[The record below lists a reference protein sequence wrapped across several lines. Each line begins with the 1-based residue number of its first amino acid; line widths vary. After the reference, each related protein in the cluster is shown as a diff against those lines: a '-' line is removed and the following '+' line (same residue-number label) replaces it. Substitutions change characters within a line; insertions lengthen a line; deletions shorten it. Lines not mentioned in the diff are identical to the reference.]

1 MPAAPRP
8 DPRRALGTSGE
19 DAVARW
25 YEREGYEILD
35 RNWRV
40 REGEIDLVVRRGT
53 TVVFCEVKTRRG
65 TGFGFPAE
73 AVTVAKQRRL
83 RGLALTGARRSARV
97 PQVPTMAESGYPG
110 FDVVIWF
117 GLLAPAQ
124 PQTKK

>member
-19 DAVARW
+19 EAVARW

-65 TGFGFPAE
+65 TGFGLPGRGRHRRQAAAPARPR
-73 AVTVAKQRRL
+73 VALVGR
-83 RGLALTGARRSARV
+83 ARRR
-97 PQVPTMAESGYPG
+97 
-110 FDVVIWF
+110 
-117 GLLAPAQ
+117 APRTCASTSR
-124 PQTKK
+124 PCS